1 MEDRGC
7 SRPESA
13 ATLACY
19 TANACA
25 RFTATVRAILG
36 LAVAVAAARTFMS
49 SEQATPEECR
59 SNDCNDW
66 TCGVVLKVRA
76 MLDLYRQIWIVTG
89 RAQIVLIILSVLIAS
104 LAAVP
109 LQLQKVII
117 NGLAGTMEQKTLLL
131 LGAAYLGVLVLG
143 NALKFALRYKS
154 SILSEHVIRRIR
166 KSVYGHRSEKQDRGT
181 LAVMISAE
189 AEDVG
194 RFAGS
199 AIASPLIQL
208 GTLVTVIA
216 YVAANQPYLGLLMVF
231 VVVPQALI
239 AISVQQRIN
248 HRISYRVRV
257 LRQATN
263 RIATDDVKRA
273 GDGVLHDFD
282 EIYGARRKII
292 LFKFS
297 SKFALNVIS
306 ALGTVGI
313 LVLGGSLVIN
323 GRTDIGIVVA
333 AMSGL
338 ARVAEPWRELLEFYR
353 DLSSVRIKYELL
365 RSAQPNQAGH
375 S

>member
-13 ATLACY
+13 TTLACY

-166 KSVYGHRSEKQDRGT
+166 KSVYGNRSEKQDRGT

-273 GDGVLHDFD
+273 GEGVLHDFD

-297 SKFALNVIS
+297 SKFALNVVS